1 MRIVVVLLLG
11 LLVPCFSKL
20 ISYEAS
26 SDVSQEQANNSA
38 IAGIAKQISVNVAIQ
53 ENLRQEE
60 SVLGTSTAFSENYST
75 SSKVRSNIDLKW
87 VQVSSLPKENGF
99 FRAQALLDLDEMT
112 ANIRFQLKKIQ
123 RNIETQEQNFSLA
136 LSRRDYGNAIT
147 LLSEINSNIEKYD
160 LFLNQLSAVYP
171 LNDSLL
177 LIQNMN
183 KLNEKLMLGL
193 SAIRLE
199 KGNLQCFPEK
209 NEVVLDILVFDALG
223 PLDHFPLAVYQE
235 GKNIGNAKSVNGKV
249 VFSLR
254 NMNFSVGKHSIVVIP
269 KMPKKVLKKV
279 GLEGGV
285 EFIYETKE
293 KNSRKE
299 LHCYLDCV
307 EPKQICMEINRLLV
321 KNGFSMS
328 KDSVASRLGMEIH
341 SSIKNSTRLIDSYN
355 VNLSIRGCG
364 INMQGAAVGVGKN
377 RDIAVVDAIQK
388 MKLSN

>member
-1 MRIVVVLLLG
+1 MSANVVVR
-11 LLVPCFSKL
+11 
-20 ISYEAS
+20 
-26 SDVSQEQANNSA
+26 
-38 IAGIAKQISVNVAIQ
+38 
-53 ENLRQEE
+53 ENLRLEE
-60 SVLGTSTAFSENYST
+60 SVGTSSAYSENYST
-75 SSKVRSNIDLKW
+75 SNILESNIDLKW
-87 VQVSSLPKENGF
+87 VQVKPLPKENDS

-123 RNIETQEQNFSLA
+123 RNVEVQEQNFSVA

-147 LLSEINSNIEKYD
+147 LLSEIYLNIEKYD
-160 LFLNQLSAVYP
+160 FVLNQLSAVYP

-199 KGNLQCFPEK
+199 KGYLQCFPEK
-209 NEVVLDILVFDALG
+209 SEVVLDILVFDAQG

-285 EFIYETKE
+285 EFIYEVEE
-293 KNSRKE
+293 KNLRKE

-307 EPKQICMEINRLLV
+307 ESKQICTEINRLLV

-355 VNLSIRGCG
+355 VNLFIKGCG

-377 RDIAVVDAIQK
+377 RDNAVVNAIQK